1 MSFTFPRKE
10 KLKSKVLLQKLFEEG
25 DTVSKYPIRLI
36 FLNTPLPEE
45 VQFQAAI
52 TVPKRNFKSAVKR
65 NRIKRL
71 MREAYRLNK
80 PSFFNKVV
88 GSYALLFLYLGKD
101 TPSFQLVEKGIK
113 EVLESFIKEISN
125 EKAD

>member
-1 MSFTFPRKE
+1 MSFTFPRRE
-10 KLKSKVLLQKLFEEG
+10 KLKSRVLLQKLFEEG
-25 DTVSKYPIRLI
+25 HTVSKYPVRLI

-45 VQFQAAI
+45 VQFQATMA
-52 TVPKRNFKSAVKR
+52 VPKRNFKSAVKR

-71 MREAYRLNK
+71 MREAYRRNK
-80 PSFFNKVV
+80 PSTFNKVV

-101 TPSFQLVEKGIK
+101 TPPFQLVEKGVK